1 MRTVRNRSSRNIE
14 TIPLRVAFGKVFLV
28 KILKMRNWLVAL
40 TLTVLLTAL
49 IAPLVTL
56 PTSASEDASDNTV
69 RVLPESENWL
79 RLESPI
85 ITALFP
91 RGGQKP
97 MFIWWYNSQPN
108 QVYVVKFQG
117 LIEWLAIQHSSLPN
131 PDYYNSLRNASA
143 ETWSERFNEW
153 YFRPME
159 DHMTN
164 MQMRMMFLSIV
175 QQMMMQMELSWH
187 MPFLDF
193 SAAQWSLSDIH
204 NITASDGKIIGVAF
218 AFTLVSTPQPR
229 FQEFAPNNIML
240 RIRFYNTTVEE
251 TVPGTG
257 SSFTVNAG
265 EMKMDLVINKWVWN
279 LDSIKALVA
288 KLQSEGFNISIP
300 NMESRLALWVNLAS
314 INITKMSLTEAE
326 NQPDGIE
333 EHSTSTMMEVDDHSE
348 NMGMASTQEEPIE
361 TSRPIV
367 RIQFANQTETLAGFF
382 RFVAEAKVTNY
393 PNQGDVNMVPVK
405 AAFRPAG
412 AHMKLF
418 LAYPY
423 FGNGTL
429 EHDPSI
435 GVDAS
440 SISTTPQY
448 SVTSPTGN
456 AVVPTSV
463 TAYVPP
469 LFNMQLM
476 LALIVVVSATAVIL
490 YVAKWKRK
498 TPVNMVGVGTKG

>member
-1 MRTVRNRSSRNIE
+1 
-14 TIPLRVAFGKVFLV
+14 
-28 KILKMRNWLVAL
+28 
-40 TLTVLLTAL
+40 
-49 IAPLVTL
+49 
-56 PTSASEDASDNTV
+56 
-69 RVLPESENWL
+69 
-79 RLESPI
+79 
-85 ITALFP
+85 
-91 RGGQKP
+91 
-97 MFIWWYNSQPN
+97 
-108 QVYVVKFQG
+108 
-117 LIEWLAIQHSSLPN
+117 
-131 PDYYNSLRNASA
+131 
-143 ETWSERFNEW
+143 
-153 YFRPME
+153 
-159 DHMTN
+159 
-164 MQMRMMFLSIV
+164 
-175 QQMMMQMELSWH
+175 
-187 MPFLDF
+187 
-193 SAAQWSLSDIH
+193 
-204 NITASDGKIIGVAF
+204 
-218 AFTLVSTPQPR
+218 
-229 FQEFAPNNIML
+229 ML

-251 TVPGTG
+251 TVPGT
-257 SSFTVNAG
+257 SSSYTVNAG